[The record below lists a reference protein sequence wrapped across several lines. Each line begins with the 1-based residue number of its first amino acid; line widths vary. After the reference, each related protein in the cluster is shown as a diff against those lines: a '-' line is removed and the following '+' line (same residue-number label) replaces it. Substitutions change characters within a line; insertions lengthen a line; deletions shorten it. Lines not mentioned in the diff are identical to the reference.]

1 MKLLAMLACACLAGS
16 MAAQTEAVPI
26 TQEPDHHLVLENQF
40 TRVFYVEVPVGEQTL
55 VHEHKNDYVFVTLGD
70 SDVENMPQGKDPVRL
85 QLKDGEARYVKAPLV
100 HRAKNL
106 AKTPFRNVTI
116 EILMPGDAG
125 EEKRANLSIGGAS
138 VERISNNKVTVVAY
152 RAKAHGSIDSDATT
166 LPSLFV
172 ADSDLEIT
180 VHKAGRAT
188 LHSGDVKWLTVGTG
202 FSVKGKG
209 SQPLRFVVLAYK

>member
-1 MKLLAMLACACLAGS
+1 MKFLAVLTFACWAGS
-16 MAAQTEAVPI
+16 VVAQTEAVPI
-26 TQEPDHHLVLENQF
+26 TQEPVHHLVLENEY

-70 SDVENMPQGKDPVRL
+70 SDVENVPQGKDPVRL
-85 QLKDGEARYVKAPLV
+85 QLKDGEVRYVKAPLV

-106 AKTPFRNVTI
+106 ATTPFRNVTI
-116 EILMPGDAG
+116 EILKAGDAG
-125 EEKRANLSIGGAS
+125 EEKRANLRIAAS
-138 VERISNNKVTVVAY
+138 TVERISNKKVTVVAY

-180 VHKAGRAT
+180 ARKAGRAT
-188 LHSGDVKWLTVGTG
+188 LHSGDVKWLAVGTS
-202 FSVKGKG
+202 FSVRGVG
-209 SQPLRFVVLAYK
+209 AQPLRFAVLAYK